1 MTYSLPKFTYDEI
14 KKLNPNFDFEGYKL
28 VEGIKLGE
36 FHNYCL
42 VSVNSNPFHI
52 IWLDGNGI
60 IINKSLEYV
69 RLIKETDKKTK
80 ILEEQMKNE
89 MCKPINED
97 DLYAVWDVWDARN
110 KSINQKIK
118 GLGRLLRKRQ
128 KLHKENGSSYHQ
140 NKLNELERI

>member
-14 KKLNPNFDFEGYKL
+14 KKLNPDFNFDEYDLTEGK
-28 VEGIKLGE
+28 IFGE
-36 FHNYCL
+36 YCNYCL
-42 VSVNSNPFHI
+42 THKSSNPFHI
-52 IWLDGNGI
+52 IWLDRNGI

-69 RLIKETDKKTK
+69 RSIKETYIKTK

-97 DLYAVWDVWDARN
+97 DLYVVWNVWDARN

-128 KLHKENGSSYHQ
+128 KLHKENGSSYYR
-140 NKLNELERI
+140 NKLKELERI